1 MEIDFTKKGM
11 IIMSKEINMKNMTSD
26 DLDKLIKSAKAQ
38 KKIVKQRELQKEAEI
53 ERNKKIQLAERIL
66 LQTGETLDSLLQKET
81 ICLDGKNDSEELEKL
96 KTELS
101 NIKRWMNEVSITTS
115 TGMTSNVYSLYERV
129 FSTWLSLQK

>member
-1 MEIDFTKKGM
+1 M

-81 ICLDGKNDSEELEKL
+81 ICLDEKNDSEELEKL

-101 NIKRWMNEVSITTS
+101 NIKRWMHEVSITTT
-115 TGMTSNVYSLYERV
+115 TGITSNVYSLYERL